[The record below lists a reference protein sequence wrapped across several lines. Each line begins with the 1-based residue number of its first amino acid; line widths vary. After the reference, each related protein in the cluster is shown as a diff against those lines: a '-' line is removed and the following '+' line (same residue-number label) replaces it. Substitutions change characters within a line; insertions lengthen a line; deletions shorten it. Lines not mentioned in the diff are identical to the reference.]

1 MPLLQRLFVLIKQLM
16 FTLFTFSG
24 QNFLTLFVRGK
35 QSNVELRIS
44 KQEHHHMRIQ
54 DHLLINIIVT
64 KGLVCSRRTFDM

>member
-44 KQEHHHMRIQ
+44 KQEHHHM
-54 DHLLINIIVT
+54 H
-64 KGLVCSRRTFDM
+64 SRSPSYQYHCHKRTSLSKENF